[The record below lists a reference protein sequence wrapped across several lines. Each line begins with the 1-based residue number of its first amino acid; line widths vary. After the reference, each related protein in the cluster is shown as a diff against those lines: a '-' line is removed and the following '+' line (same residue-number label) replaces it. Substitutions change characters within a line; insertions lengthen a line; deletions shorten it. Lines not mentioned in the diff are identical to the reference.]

1 MHMLALLFTS
11 ANEKRL
17 GEIVRE
23 AAGRLRKA
31 AEGKRWRVIG
41 PADAAVGKIND
52 VYRKMIYIR
61 HEDYGQL
68 VSAKDFMEALM
79 EEKKKEYGDCSIYF
93 DFDPM
98 NGY

>member
-1 MHMLALLFTS
+1 MLALLFTS

-17 GEIVRE
+17 GDIVKE
-23 AAGRLRKA
+23 AAAGLRKA
-31 AEGKRWRVIG
+31 AEEKGWRVIG
-41 PADAAVGKIND
+41 PADAVVGKIND
-52 VYRKMIYIR
+52 VYRKMIYSR

-68 VSAKDFMEALM
+68 VCAKDFTEALM
-79 EEKKKEYGDCSIYF
+79 EEKKKEYGDCSVYF